1 MAQLS
6 NVALKITPDVANAD
20 IVLVYEIDYDDTDV
34 ATNQQYDEVAKLIG
48 VDVGVDP
55 VIVAGGDD
63 PIVDGQLSPA
73 GSVVSANGASKQT
86 RKFATTIP
94 LANLNEDVPPVP
106 NPDEIRASVTLT
118 PILPQAVSAQS
129 NLVRLTLV

>member
-20 IVLVYEIDYDDTDV
+20 IELVYKIDYNDTDV

-48 VDVGVDP
+48 VDLGVDP
-55 VIVAGGDD
+55 IIVAGGDD
-63 PIVDGQLSPA
+63 PIVDGQLSPT
-73 GSVVSANGASKQT
+73 GSVVSPNGATSQV

-118 PILPQAVSAQS
+118 PIPPQAVSAQS
-129 NLVRLTLV
+129 NLVKLALV